1 MNIFFREFRA
11 NFKSLMIWIFIQVL
25 FCVVGFSKFTAYY
38 KNPDMLVV
46 LKALPQALLDAFN
59 MKSFNLTTLV
69 GFYGIMISYY
79 ALILAIAAAMWG
91 SGIISK
97 EERDKTVEFSL
108 TLPVTRARLVTSKI
122 AVVFVNCIILLL
134 VTWGITVFNAK
145 NYEPDAVFYTY
156 LKISMLAYFMIQ
168 MIFMALGVFL
178 GCAMKQHKRS
188 GSMAVSILLG
198 TYVLSVI
205 AGLDKKV
212 DFLKYFSP
220 FKYFDPLLLLKESRI
235 ETIYIVLSVAIVA
248 VAIVAAYMTYAKRDL
263 YI

>member
-11 NFKSLMIWIFIQVL
+11 NFKSLLIWIFVQVL
-25 FCVVGFSKFTAYY
+25 FTVVGFSKFTAYY
-38 KNPDMLVV
+38 KNPEMLEL
-46 LKALPQALLDAFN
+46 LKALPPAVMEAFN
-59 MKSFNLTTLV
+59 MKGFNLTTLV
-69 GFYGIMISYY
+69 GFYGIMITYF

-122 AVVFVNCIILLL
+122 AVVFVNCVILLL
-134 VTWGITVFNAK
+134 VTWGMTVFNAQK
-145 NYEPDAVFYTY
+145 YEPDAVFYKFLTV
-156 LKISMLAYFMIQ
+156 SMLAYFLIQ
-168 MIFMALGVFL
+168 MIFMALGVLL

-198 TYVLSVI
+198 TYILSVI

-220 FKYFDPLLLLKESRI
+220 FKYFDPMLLLKESRV
-235 ETIYIVLSVAIVA
+235 ENIYLVLSVLIVVTAIA
-248 VAIVAAYMTYAKRDL
+248 AAYMTYAKRDL